1 MANIPD
7 LKKLTSKD
15 GETIAYRAREG
26 KTSAK
31 SAKAGNPGFFSLTG
45 MKSAMDGNKAVA
57 TDRFAQARG
66 LGAVRFDYFG
76 HGASSGAFED
86 GTITRWLA
94 NALEVFDDVT
104 KGPQIVVGSSLGGWL
119 ALHLALARPE
129 RVKGLVLIAP
139 ASDFTEVML
148 ENLPAEAQALFAE
161 SKPWPRPSD
170 YDDEPYLISKA
181 LLEDGKKHL
190 LLEGTIDIQ
199 HPVRILHGMKD
210 ADVPWARSL
219 QLVEALG
226 GDDVSLK
233 LIKHGDHRLSNA
245 AGLTALSE
253 ALKDILDL

>member
-26 KTSAK
+26 KA
-31 SAKAGNPGFFSLTG
+31 SAKAMKSGNPGFFFLTG
-45 MKSAMDGNKAVA
+45 LKSDMHGQKAVA
-57 TDRFAQARG
+57 LDRFAQARG

-76 HGASSGAFED
+76 HGASSGKFED
-86 GTITRWLA
+86 GTISRWLA
-94 NALEVFDDVT
+94 NTLEVFDDVT
-104 KGPQIVVGSSLGGWL
+104 RGPQIVVGSSLGGWL
-119 ALHLALARPE
+119 ALLLALARPD
-129 RVKGLVLIAP
+129 RVKGLILIAP
-139 ASDFTEVML
+139 SPDFTEIML
-148 ENLPAEAQALFAE
+148 EDLPPEAEALFAE
-161 SKPWPRPSD
+161 GKPWPRPSD

-190 LLEGTIDIQ
+190 LLDGTIDIQ
-199 HPVRILHGMKD
+199 QPVRILHGMED

-226 GDDVSLK
+226 GNDVTLK
-233 LIKHGDHRLSNA
+233 LIKHGDHRLSDA
-245 AGLTALSE
+245 AGLTALTE